1 MLFREY
7 QEKLISALR
16 NDFRQGIKRAI
27 LCAPTG
33 SGKTVMFSFM
43 AKEHAAK
50 GGKVLVITHRGELL
64 KQASEELG
72 ATQII
77 DAKTKVVNSEAPI
90 TVAMVETLHK
100 RNNLLSDFIASRTLI
115 ICDEAH
121 LENFTKIFPM
131 ISNDTYVIGAT
142 ATPYRKSNQNCLSE
156 FYQSIIQEIDTP
168 ELINLGYLSKAI
180 TYAVDIDLSRAKK
193 TGTDYDTSA
202 IYTENK
208 TYIGVVNN
216 YLKYSNGKALLF
228 ASNVENSIQ
237 VCSELLSAGI
247 DAKHIDGGNSID
259 ERDSTFK
266 WFQSIEKGVL
276 CNCGIATTGYNQPD
290 IDTIIL
296 YRATTSLP
304 LFLQMC
310 GRGSRVTDSKK
321 EFKILDFGN
330 NVRRLGFW
338 EQPRTWSL
346 YKQPKRVKNELPA
359 PMTECDN
366 CGALYYL
373 AAPFCP
379 YCNEVKKKLT
389 VLESVILKRLEYK
402 ERDAEI
408 RELASSLIHKR
419 VKYKFAVKKLKTKE
433 EFELFAK
440 CMGYKR
446 GWVWNQRDAY
456 NAKGAVNYGAK

>member
-16 NDFRQGIKRAI
+16 ASFRAGTKRAI

-33 SGKTVMFSFM
+33 AGKTIMFSFM

-64 KQASEELG
+64 TQASEELG
-72 ATQII
+72 ATQVI
-77 DAKTKVVNSEAPI
+77 DAKTKKVHNDAAI

-100 RNNLLSDFIASRTLI
+100 RQSLLSDFINSRTLI

-121 LENFTKIFPM
+121 LENFTKVFPL
-131 ISNDTYVIGAT
+131 ISESAYVIGAT
-142 ATPYRKSNQNCLSE
+142 ATPYRKANQNCLSE
-156 FYQSIIQEIDTP
+156 FYQSLIQEIDTP
-168 ELINLGYLSKAI
+168 ELIALGYLSKAI
-180 TYAVDIDLSRAKK
+180 TYAVDIDLSGAKK
-193 TGTDYDTSA
+193 SGTDYDTSK

-208 TYIGVVNN
+208 TYVGVVNN

-237 VCSELLSAGI
+237 VCNELLSAGI
-247 DAKHIDGGNSID
+247 AAKHVDGGYSLEARESIFNWF
-259 ERDSTFK
+259 RDT
-266 WFQSIEKGVL
+266 EKGVL

-310 GRGSRVTDSKK
+310 GRGSRVTATKK

-338 EQPRTWSL
+338 EQPRIWSL
-346 YKQPKRVKNELPA
+346 FKQPKRTKNELPA
-359 PMTECDN
+359 PMTECDT

-379 YCNEVKKKLT
+379 YCGEVKKKFT
-389 VLESVILKRLEYK
+389 SVESVILKRLEYK
-402 ERDAEI
+402 ERDAVI
-408 RELASSLIHKR
+408 RELASALKDKR
-419 VKYKFAVKKLKTKE
+419 VKYKVAVKKLKTKE
-433 EFELFAK
+433 EFELFAN

-446 GWVWNQRDAY
+446 GWVWNQREAY
-456 NAKGAVNYGAK
+456 NAK

>member
-1 MLFREY
+1 
-7 QEKLISALR
+7 
-16 NDFRQGIKRAI
+16 
-27 LCAPTG
+27 
-33 SGKTVMFSFM
+33 MFSFM

-72 ATQII
+72 ATQMI
-77 DAKTKVVNSEAPI
+77 DSKTKVVNPETPI

-100 RNNLLSDFIASRTLI
+100 RREMLSDFIASRTLI
-115 ICDEAH
+115 IADEAH
-121 LENFTKIFPM
+121 LENFTKIFPL
-131 ISNDTYVIGAT
+131 ISDGTYVIGAT
-142 ATPYRKSNQNCLSE
+142 ATPYRKSGQNCLSE
-156 FYQSIIQEIDTP
+156 FYSDLVQEIDTP
-168 ELINLGYLSKAI
+168 ELIAAGYLSKAI
-180 TYAVDIDLSRAKK
+180 TYAVDIDLTGVKSN
-193 TGTDYDTSA
+193 GTDYDTSK

-208 TYIGVVNN
+208 TYVGVVNN

-228 ASNVENSIQ
+228 ASNVANSIE
-237 VCSELLSAGI
+237 VCEELLSAGI
-247 DAKHIDGGNSID
+247 AAKHVDGGDSI
-259 ERDSTFK
+259 EVRDSTFD
-266 WFQSIEKGVL
+266 WFKGIEKGIL

-310 GRGSRVTDSKK
+310 GRGSRVTPDKN

-330 NVRRLGFW
+330 NIRRLGFW

-346 YKQPKRVKNELPA
+346 FKQPKRAKNELPA
-359 PMTECDN
+359 PMTECEN

-379 YCNEVKKKLT
+379 YCGEVKKKVT
-389 VLESVILKRLEYK
+389 SVESVILKKLEYDY
-402 ERDAEI
+402 RMAEI
-408 RELASSLIHKR
+408 RELASALQDKR
-419 VKYKFAVKKLKTKE
+419 TKYKTAVKKLKTKE

-440 CMGYKR
+440 CMGYKK
-446 GWVWNQRDAY
+446 GWVWNQREAY
-456 NAKGAVNYGAK
+456 ERAK